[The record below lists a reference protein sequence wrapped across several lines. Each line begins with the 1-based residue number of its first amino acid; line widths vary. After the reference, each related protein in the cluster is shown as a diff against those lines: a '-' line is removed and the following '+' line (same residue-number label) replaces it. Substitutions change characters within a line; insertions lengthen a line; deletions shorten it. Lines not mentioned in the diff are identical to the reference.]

1 MLFSIATVRK
11 TKKAAATLLLILCWV
26 PALWAQEPV
35 DTVAVRLIREEGLER
50 SQVMEI
56 LFWLTDVYGPRLTG
70 SPQLDSAMTW
80 AARQLQNWG
89 IANVRRERWGPFGR
103 GWALQHF
110 RMEVT
115 APVRFPLLA
124 YPKAWSPGIDGPVTA
139 EVVRFDAE
147 DTTAFA
153 AYRGKLQGK
162 IVLLEPKRELKEP
175 FEPLARRRDAED
187 LLALANAPASESST
201 RRYSSE
207 ALRQIE
213 LAQQRLQFLYQ
224 ERPLAILDRSY
235 RGDYGTV
242 FVDGADLPTPPG
254 TPWYAQAGPWEA
266 GVQVIPQFTVAVEH
280 YNRIYRLLER
290 GFRVEITVD
299 LKVSFYDN
307 DPYEYNLIAEL
318 PGTDPQIGDELV
330 MLGAHFDSWHTGT
343 GATDNAAGS
352 AVMMEAL
359 RILKTVYDQLGRGP
373 RRTIRLALWTGEE
386 QGLLGSRAY
395 VHQHFAELGPWGTS
409 PRRLKPAHEKFS
421 VYFNLD
427 NGAGK
432 IRGIYAQ
439 GNEAVVPI
447 FRAWLVPFHDLG
459 AATVSLRNTGG
470 TDHLSFDAAGL
481 PGFQFIQDHLAYGTR
496 THHSNMD
503 VFDHVIEDDLKQAAT
518 IIAAFAYHAA
528 ERDGRMP
535 RKPLPLPEHPN

>member
-1 MLFSIATVRK
+1 MLSSIAIARK
-11 TKKAAATLLLILCWV
+11 LKPTSLLLILCWA

-35 DTVAVRLIREEGLER
+35 DTAAIRLIREEGLER
-50 SQVMEI
+50 SQVMETV
-56 LFWLTDVYGPRLTG
+56 FWLTDVYGPRLTG
-70 SPQLDSAMTW
+70 SPQLDSATAW
-80 AARQLQNWG
+80 AMRRLESWG
-89 IANVRRERWGPFGR
+89 LANVHRERWGPFGR
-103 GWALQHF
+103 GWSLEHV

-115 APVRFPLLA
+115 APVRFPVLA
-124 YPKAWSPGIDGPVTA
+124 YPKAWSPSIDGPVTA
-139 EVVRFDAE
+139 EVVRFDVE

-153 AYRGKLQGK
+153 TYQGKLQGK
-162 IVLLEPKRELKEP
+162 IVLLEPPRALKEP

-187 LLALANAPASESST
+187 LLSLANAPASGSST
-201 RRYSSE
+201 PRYSTE
-207 ALRQIE
+207 VLRQRA
-213 LAQQRLQFLYQ
+213 LAQRRLEFLYQ
-224 ERPLAILDRSY
+224 ERPLAILDRGY

-242 FVDGADLPTPPG
+242 FVDGADVPTPAAAF
-254 TPWYAQAGPWEA
+254 WDVRFGPWA
-266 GVQVIPQFTVAVEH
+266 TNAQVIPQFTVAAEH

-290 GFRVEITVD
+290 GFRVEMTVD
-299 LKVSFYDN
+299 LKVAFHEE
-307 DPYEYNLIAEL
+307 DPYAYNLIAEL
-318 PGTDPQIGDELV
+318 PGADPEIGDELV
-330 MLGAHFDSWHTGT
+330 MLGAHFDSWHAGT

-352 AVMMEAL
+352 AVMMEAM
-359 RILKTVYDQLGRGP
+359 RILKTVYDRLGRKP

-395 VHQHFAELGPWGTS
+395 VNQHFAELGSWGQP

-432 IRGIYAQ
+432 IRGIYTQ

-447 FRAWLVPFHDLG
+447 FRAWLAPFHDLG

-503 VFDHVIEDDLKQAAT
+503 VFDHLIEDDLKQAAT

-528 ERDGRMP
+528 ERDARLP
-535 RKPLPLPEHPN
+535 RKPLPQPENTP